1 MKNSK
6 ELQSLIDDIQSKGRY
21 GDTILAHINPQEANL
36 LKSLGGSGTINPK
49 TGLPEFWGWK
59 SITRAISNPIKT
71 IKDIG
76 SSIDDAIISPVVETV
91 KEVGSKF
98 DDTVLKTIKDA
109 GSSIEDEFDRALAD
123 PVFGPIITVVA
134 SVYGGPAAVAALKY
148 KQTGELSDAL
158 EAGAKAYIIQNVASA
173 VMAPDPNAVGS
184 VTGPDNIDV
193 GGGFNP
199 AVGATAAELEA
210 ARLALEPDTVPTV
223 SDITNEI
230 AGPELLGEAGGNTFP
245 LDTAQEGL
253 IPLGDTAGATTAEI
267 AAAKIEMAAK
277 NLTFKDALNYVRGGL
292 LINSLTGDPLRLGGD
307 TGGGGGGG
315 GSTGFAQVP
324 IPADWRSPTYA
335 ASSAPIDLSSIF
347 TDQNL
352 LGGTQWQGLPQQQNV
367 SFNDI
372 FASGQQRT
380 PMGQPVNINRIID
393 SITGQNTTNLNTAVL
408 QQDLQ
413 NSSIPLAN
421 NFVAPVSQNLYIP
434 EYDQNPFSES
444 QNPFIAPMAP
454 NNIIPEYDQNPF
466 IAPRAPNNIIPEY
479 DQNPFIAPRAPNNII
494 PEYDQNPM
502 TLMAGPGVPQNT
514 DTTFDLNFLSKIISS
529 INGQNTVS

>member
-1 MKNSK
+1 MCNPTK
-6 ELQSLIDDIQSKGRY
+6 EL
-21 GDTILAHINPQEANL
+21 ANL
-36 LKSLGGSGTINPK
+36 EDSARENVVD
-49 TGLPEFWGWK
+49 
-59 SITRAISNPIKT
+59 PIVNT
-71 IKDIG
+71 VSDIG
-76 SSIDDAIISPVVETV
+76 SA
-91 KEVGSKF
+91 F
-98 DDTVLKTIKDA
+98 DDSVLSAIKDA

-173 VMAPDPNAVGS
+173 VMAPDPNAVGG

-193 GGGFNP
+193 GGGWNP
-199 AVGATAAELEA
+199 AAGATAAELEA
-210 ARLALEPDTVPTV
+210 ARLALEPVTVPTV

-245 LDTAQEGL
+245 LDAAQEGL

-292 LINSLTGDPLRLGGD
+292 LINSLTGDPLGLGGD

-315 GSTGFAQVP
+315 GFAGFEQVP

-352 LGGTQWQGLPQQQNV
+352 LAGTQWQGLPQQQNV

-380 PMGQPVNINRIID
+380 PMGQPVDINQI
-393 SITGQNTTNLNTAVL
+393 
-408 QQDLQ
+408 
-413 NSSIPLAN
+413 
-421 NFVAPVSQNLYIP
+421 VSAIL
-434 EYDQNPFSES
+434 
-444 QNPFIAPMAP
+444 
-454 NNIIPEYDQNPF
+454 
-466 IAPRAPNNIIPEY
+466 
-479 DQNPFIAPRAPNNII
+479 
-494 PEYDQNPM
+494 
-502 TLMAGPGVPQNT
+502 
-514 DTTFDLNFLSKIISS
+514 
-529 INGQNTVS
+529 GQNTVSQKSA

>member
-1 MKNSK
+1 MGFFKQLRKAVS
-6 ELQSLIDDIQSKGRY
+6 
-21 GDTILAHINPQEANL
+21 NPVE
-36 LKSLGGSGTINPK
+36 
-49 TGLPEFWGWK
+49 
-59 SITRAISNPIKT
+59 AISN
-71 IKDIG
+71 IG
-76 SSIDDAIISPVVETV
+76 SSIDDAVISPVVSTV
-91 KEVGSKF
+91 KDVGSAF
-98 DDTVLKTIKDA
+98 DDSVLKTIKEA

-158 EAGAKAYIIQNVASA
+158 EAGAKAYIIQNVASE
-173 VMAPDPNAVGS
+173 VMAPDPNAVGG

-199 AVGATAAELEA
+199 AAGATAAELEA
-210 ARLALEPDTVPTV
+210 ARLALEPVTVPTV

-253 IPLGDTAGATTAEI
+253 IPLGDAAGATTAEI

-292 LINSLTGDPLRLGGD
+292 LINSLTGDPLGLGGD

-315 GSTGFAQVP
+315 GFTGFEQVP
-324 IPADWRSPTYA
+324 IPSDWRSPTYA

-352 LGGTQWQGLPQQQNV
+352 LGATQWQGLPQQQNV

-372 FASGQQRT
+372 FASGQQQT
-380 PMGQPVNINRIID
+380 PMGNMVDINQIVSAIL
-393 SITGQNTTNLNTAVL
+393 GQNA
-408 QQDLQ
+408 
-413 NSSIPLAN
+413 
-421 NFVAPVSQNLYIP
+421 VSQK
-434 EYDQNPFSES
+434 S
-444 QNPFIAPMAP
+444 A
-454 NNIIPEYDQNPF
+454 
-466 IAPRAPNNIIPEY
+466 
-479 DQNPFIAPRAPNNII
+479 
-494 PEYDQNPM
+494 
-502 TLMAGPGVPQNT
+502 
-514 DTTFDLNFLSKIISS
+514 
-529 INGQNTVS
+529 